1 MSLLGKLNPREVGPV
16 EPDKEIAPSVHEIAP
31 VLAPEKVSST
41 IEQSSELTEQT
52 EPAVSSEQISEAAP
66 PQTTAAPIIKDE
78 VVKGIED
85 ILSEDLTDLFLKMSP
100 EQQQEFRDEGE
111 ATASKIRVLL
121 SETKIKIKNI
131 LVLITQWLRMIPG
144 INQFFLEQEAKIKTD
159 KILLEAENFR
169 QEGKL

>member
-1 MSLLGKLNPREVGPV
+1 
-16 EPDKEIAPSVHEIAP
+16 
-31 VLAPEKVSST
+31 
-41 IEQSSELTEQT
+41 
-52 EPAVSSEQISEAAP
+52 
-66 PQTTAAPIIKDE
+66 